1 MRKRWDER
9 LATQTTVCIFA
20 LKVLKSSDHPVVFE
34 DLKANILP
42 YAEILNIN

>member
-9 LATQTTVCIFA
+9 LATQTTVCIFG
-20 LKVLKSSDHPVVFE
+20 LKVLKSSDHQVVFE
-34 DLKANILP
+34 DFKAKRLP